1 MLTPDQRAR
10 VNDYEIEERKDMPNI
25 GQMIESKYLKQ
36 SDVDGEV
43 EVTILKVGQ
52 LNVAREDA
60 EPEMKWAAKFQEFKK
75 PMVLNSTNL
84 QLLAKACESEESD
97 DWIGKKVVIYADP
110 NVSFGGKLVG
120 GLRVKLPI
128 KARTPAR
135 TALHGGGNT
144 KFDDMEDDV
153 PFVTASLVTFRKLRK
168 FWE

>member
-1 MLTPDQRAR
+1 
-10 VNDYEIEERKDMPNI
+10 MPNI

-43 EVTILKVGQ
+43 EVTILKIGQ

-60 EPEMKWAAKFQEFKK
+60 EPEMKWAARFQEFKK

-84 QLLAKACESEESD
+84 QLLAKACDSEESEN
-97 DWIGKKVVIYADP
+97 WIGKKVVIYADP

-128 KARTPAR
+128 KARAPKPAGN
-135 TALHGGGNT
+135 GGS
-144 KFDDMEDDV
+144 KFDDLEDDI
-153 PFVTASLVTFRKLRK
+153 PF
-168 FWE
+168 

>member
-1 MLTPDQRAR
+1 
-10 VNDYEIEERKDMPNI
+10 MPNI

-43 EVTILKVGQ
+43 EVTIVKVGQ

-60 EPEMKWAAKFQEFKK
+60 EPEMKWAARFQEFKK

-128 KARTPAR
+128 KAKAARPAGN
-135 TALHGGGNT
+135 GGGN
-144 KFDDMEDDV
+144 KFDDMEDDI
-153 PFVTASLVTFRKLRK
+153 PFVTASLGNDVIFRKLRWDK
-168 FWE
+168 E